1 MSEPTLGA
9 EHWPQRKLRVGVL
22 FGGRSGEHEVSLI
35 SARGIMQAIDTD
47 KYEVVPIGITKEGR
61 WILGG
66 DPLRLLS
73 EAADLERILQLG
85 DAAVAGDGSAEATHT
100 LQVPMAPRELV
111 ADAWLQRLDV
121 VFPVLHGTYGEDG
134 TIQGFL
140 ELTDLPY
147 VGAGVTASA
156 LGMDKVASKA
166 VFSAHGLP
174 ILPYRMVLRKTW
186 EAYPEQVL
194 AECEAA
200 FDYPMFTK
208 PANLGSSVGVSKVH
222 QRSQLI
228 DGLNEAARYDRKLI
242 VEQGIEAREIE
253 VSVLGNDDPMVSVPG
268 EIVPS
273 REFYSYAA
281 KYLDGASQLLIPA
294 PLTAEQTQLVRQ
306 LALQAYTALD
316 CAGMARVDFLM
327 DRYTEQIWL
336 NELNT
341 IPGFTPISMYPKLW
355 EASGISYAELIDRLI
370 QLAIERYEDR
380 KRSVTSFDVAC
391 AT

>member
-73 EAADLERILQLG
+73 EAADLERILQRG

-222 QRSQLI
+222 HRSQLI

-306 LALQAYTALD
+306 LASQAYTALD

-327 DRYTEQIWL
+327 DRCTEQIWL

-380 KRSVTSFDVAC
+380 KRSATSFDVAC